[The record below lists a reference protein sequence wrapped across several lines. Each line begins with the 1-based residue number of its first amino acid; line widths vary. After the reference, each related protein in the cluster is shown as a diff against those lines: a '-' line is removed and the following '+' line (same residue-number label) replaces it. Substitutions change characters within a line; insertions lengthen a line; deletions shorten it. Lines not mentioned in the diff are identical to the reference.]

1 MMIDLETRLL
11 EILDWDEDE
20 LTRIYEKSAAF
31 INGAKFKDTNS
42 LRKMLREHLADDIN
56 EEGAGLILL
65 IIDQNIRKESRI
77 IEE

>member
-1 MMIDLETRLL
+1 MIDLETRLL

-31 INGAKFKDTNS
+31 INEAKFKDTSS
-42 LRKMLREHLADDIN
+42 LRKMLKEHLVDDIS